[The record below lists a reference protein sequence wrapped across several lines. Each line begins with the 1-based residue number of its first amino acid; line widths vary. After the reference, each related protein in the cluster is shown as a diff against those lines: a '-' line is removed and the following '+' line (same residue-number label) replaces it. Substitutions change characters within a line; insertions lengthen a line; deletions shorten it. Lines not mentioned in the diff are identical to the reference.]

1 MLSWSGFDS
10 PPAGCG
16 GGAPDIIGADVI
28 GGAPPNFICPASP
41 EGLFDEFIEGGCEDD
56 CEFIDGGAIDIGGID
71 GDVID
76 GIVGIDGIDG
86 GGAIELTG
94 VKFGIEGG
102 ACNTGGVIVEGGGG
116 CDDVI
121 DGPDGMT
128 GGDTDFDS

>member
-1 MLSWSGFDS
+1 M
-10 PPAGCG
+10 
-16 GGAPDIIGADVI
+16 I
-28 GGAPPNFICPASP
+28 GGAPPNPLFICPASP
-41 EGLFDEFIEGGCEDD
+41 EGLFDEFIDCGIEGGCEDD

-116 CDDVI
+116 CD
-121 DGPDGMT
+121 GPDGIT
-128 GGDTDFDS
+128 GGDVIGGDTDFDS

>member
-10 PPAGCG
+10 PPDG

-28 GGAPPNFICPASP
+28 GGAPPNPLFICPASP
-41 EGLFDEFIEGGCEDD
+41 EGLFDEFIDCGIEGGCEDD
-56 CEFIDGGAIDIGGID
+56 CEFIDGGAMDIGG
-71 GDVID
+71 ID

-86 GGAIELTG
+86 GGAIDTG

-116 CDDVI
+116 CD
-121 DGPDGMT
+121 GPDGIT